1 MASAFSNRLS
11 VVEVCAHEPLELLQ
25 FSRLCDEDVFGDW
38 VDIARDLQGFT
49 DVFDD
54 GGVNLIDSREVILGV
69 SAVEVVL
76 QRCTILALRLWRT
89 QGLKAKGGYT
99 FSDFVCVAANQF
111 NLWVVRKSRRLKSS
125 HVA

>member
-25 FSRLCDEDVFGDW
+25 FSRLCDEDAFGDW
-38 VDIARDLQGFT
+38 VDIAGDLQGFT

-69 SAVEVVL
+69 RAVEVVL
-76 QRCTILALRLWRT
+76 HRCPILALRLCRT
-89 QGLKAKGGYT
+89 QVLAAKRGST
-99 FSDFVCVAANQF
+99 FSDSACVAASEF
-111 NLWVVRKSRRLKSS
+111 NVWDPHLTNTPKRWS
-125 HVA
+125 H

>member
-25 FSRLCDEDVFGDW
+25 FSRLCDQDVFGDW
-38 VDIARDLQGFT
+38 VDIAGDLQGFT

-69 SAVEVVL
+69 SAVEVIL
-76 QRCTILALRLWRT
+76 QRSAILGLRLWRT
-89 QGLKAKGGYT
+89 QWLNAKIGRA
-99 FSDFVCVAANQF
+99 S
-111 NLWVVRKSRRLKSS
+111 
-125 HVA
+125 